1 MLCPVCVGV
10 GYNEII
16 ENLKT
21 EISKSRNGVMAS
33 SKNYILIRTCKQ
45 LGGSDE
51 NSRLICH
58 SLAFADQDVCG
69 GGGKG
74 CGAGSPDLPGKLQY
88 WTPPP
93 PL

>member
-1 MLCPVCVGV
+1 METHCVVSFCVGV

-51 NSRLICH
+51 NSRSVFPSVTGSSEK
-58 SLAFADQDVCG
+58 SLFG
-69 GGGKG
+69 RRKKL
-74 CGAGSPDLPGKLQY
+74 DLSVF
-88 WTPPP
+88 
-93 PL
+93 